1 MSFIRGSR
9 ISQGLKQVLDTEE
22 DVQDHFLAAEEEEF
36 DSFHDNLTLK
46 IENQEVSK
54 PKDDRKS
61 AVISI
66 SGDNPGTRG
75 VIFEV
80 IKAEKASEGRS
91 SFVKYTLSV
100 STEGDPDKTPGLIEK
115 RYSDF
120 SDLNTK
126 LKKQF
131 PKYMEHIS
139 FPGKLVIG
147 NFTDETIAQRSRAF
161 EQFLT
166 HIFTID
172 SLRFSDEFKNFLYQ
186 EEMQKGVESIHG
198 GDFSHCVTVMEKYLP
213 VQERLQGDQHTDV
226 VCTLC
231 VLSVCHQ
238 KLGDRETA
246 LEYAESALSCINND
260 QTCPFLVPLL
270 NHTIYLCWVL
280 CREKSHLEARLAGL
294 RDKGGKSEELL
305 SVILNYTKFDSVWY
319 DDK

>member
-1 MSFIRGSR
+1 MSFIRDSR
-9 ISQGLKQVLDTEE
+9 ISQSLKQVLDTVE
-22 DVQDHFLAAEEEEF
+22 DVQEHYLAAEDEEF
-36 DSFHDNLTLK
+36 DSFQENLTLK

-66 SGDNPGTRG
+66 SGDNPGTRA

-80 IKAEKASEGRS
+80 IKAEKVSEGRS
-91 SFVKYTLSV
+91 SFVRYTLSV
-100 STEGDPDKTPGLIEK
+100 STEGEPEKTPGIIEK

-126 LKKQF
+126 LKKCF
-131 PKYMEHIS
+131 HKDMELIS
-139 FPGKLVIG
+139 FPGKLVMG

-172 SLRFSDEFKNFLYQ
+172 SLRFSDELKNFLYQ
-186 EEMQKGVESIHG
+186 ERMQEGLESIHRG
-198 GDFSHCVTVMEKYLP
+198 NFSHCVAVMEKYLP
-213 VQERLQGDQHTDV
+213 VQERVMGDQHSDV

-238 KLGDRETA
+238 KLGDREAA
-246 LEYAESALSCINND
+246 LEYAESALSCINDD
-260 QTCPFLVPLL
+260 QTSPFLVPLL
-270 NHTIYLCWVL
+270 DHTIYLCWVL
-280 CREKSHLEARLAGL
+280 CREKSHLEARLGGL
-294 RDKGGKSEELL
+294 RDKGAKSEELL
-305 SVILNYTKFDSVWY
+305 TVILNYTKFDSVWY
-319 DDK
+319 EDK